1 MNDKSVNKILN
12 GVRAIIFDMDDLMI
26 NSHPVHMEIFE
37 QVLNKYGVS
46 LKDPKNPFQPEEES
60 KFFGKKIIEALDF
73 FRDKFGLKDRVELEE
88 MNKEFNR
95 LLLPIFEEYVEPMP
109 GLDTLITSLKGRYRL
124 ALSSSSRRDKINLVL
139 RKLHL
144 EDAFE
149 AIVSGENEIEH
160 GKPAPDIFLKAA
172 EKIGISPSECLVLE
186 DANNGVEAAKAAG
199 MRAVG
204 VHNQFTFQR
213 LGIRQDLGAADLQ
226 INGLYELISMI
237 S

>member
-1 MNDKSVNKILN
+1 MGKPLLLN
-12 GVRAIIFDMDDLMI
+12 GIQAIIFDMDDLMI

-46 LKDPKNPFQPEEES
+46 LKNPQNTFQPEEES

-73 FRDKFGLKDRVELEE
+73 FRDRFGLKDRVELEE

-95 LLLPIFEEYVEPMP
+95 LLSPIFEEYVEPMP
-109 GLDTLITSLKGRYRL
+109 GLDTLIVSLKGKYKL
-124 ALSSSSRRDKINLVL
+124 ALSSSSKRDKINLVL

-144 EDAFE
+144 KDAFE
-149 AIVSGENEIEH
+149 AIVSGEDEIKH

-172 EKIGISPSECLVLE
+172 EKLRVSPSQCLVLE
-186 DANNGVEAAKAAG
+186 DAKNGVEAAKAAS
-199 MRAVG
+199 MHAVG

-213 LGIRQDLGAADLQ
+213 LGIKQDLRAADLQ
-226 INGLYELISMI
+226 VNSLHELTSMI